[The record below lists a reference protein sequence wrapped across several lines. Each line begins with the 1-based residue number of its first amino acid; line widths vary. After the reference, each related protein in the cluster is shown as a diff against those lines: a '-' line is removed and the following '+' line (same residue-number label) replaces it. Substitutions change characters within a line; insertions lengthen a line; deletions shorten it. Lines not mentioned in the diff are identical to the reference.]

1 MLPLVVCK
9 NESAGAEVWKEDL
22 IFTFELSSVSP
33 EARTVQRELVLFPS
47 KQPVMKKEADWPF
60 KVNWFVGRK
69 LRQRI

>member
-22 IFTFELSSVSP
+22 VFTFELPSVCP
-33 EARTVQRELVLFPS
+33 EAHTVQREAVLSLS
-47 KQPVMKKEADWPF
+47 KQPGMKKEADWPF
-60 KVNWFVGRK
+60 KVNGIVGRK